1 MVVTSVTKPSRPSRL
16 VHMSFLEFANAIFSS
31 IPYTPFQRSSAKIC
45 VPFLPHLH
53 RLFLFSPRPN
63 YVILRTMASAPKNA
77 PASASGKRKSPVPG
91 IVCLLITAGI
101 LVAGLWP
108 FNFNPSNKVEWLR
121 DGKGIR
127 FYGQGMVVSKEPL
140 VTRQTTSRS
149 GSITM
154 ELLIR
159 SLKEHNNMVATILT
173 LYMPHQE
180 QFIFGQWK
188 KELII
193 RIPAAKAAGQRR
205 YREIGLANVLKKDT
219 THLIT
224 VSSRKET
231 TDIYVD
237 GQLGKSF
244 PNFSLV
250 PAAGG
255 LSGYLI
261 LGNSPEGINS
271 WNGAFLGLAV
281 YDRSL
286 SGKEA
291 LDHFHAWQ
299 KHERPVL
306 SEEKKP
312 LALYLFD
319 EQGEQIQDRSGN
331 QNNLLIAATFH
342 PLRRTVLGAPEKDQW
357 FSRWNL
363 TDVATNIL
371 GFAPFGFFLSA
382 WLRLVKNLPA
392 PRVCGI
398 SILLGFCLS
407 LAIEL
412 VQVYLPA
419 RDSSLMDVFSNILGT
434 ALGVFIFKYALPVFH
449 KVKGD
454 SQLIL

>member
-1 MVVTSVTKPSRPSRL
+1 MKSTAKRGL
-16 VHMSFLEFANAIFSS
+16 AFLLDARN
-31 IPYTPFQRSSAKIC
+31 
-45 VPFLPHLH
+45 
-53 RLFLFSPRPN
+53 
-63 YVILRTMASAPKNA
+63 
-77 PASASGKRKSPVPG
+77 GPVPG
-91 IVCLLITAGI
+91 IICSLCTVAI
-101 LVAGLWP
+101 LMVGLWP

-127 FYGQGMVVSKEPL
+127 FYGQGMVISKEPL
-140 VTRQTTSRS
+140 VTRQTTSS
-149 GSITM
+149 PGSITM
-154 ELLIR
+154 ELFIR
-159 SLKEHNNMVATILT
+159 PLKEYNNMVATILT

-180 QFIFGQWK
+180 QFILGQWK
-188 KELII
+188 RELII
-193 RIPAAKAAGQRR
+193 RIPAAKAAGKRR
-205 YREIGLANVLKKDT
+205 YREIGLANILEKDT
-219 THLIT
+219 THLIA
-224 VSSRKET
+224 VSSRKER

-237 GQLGKSF
+237 GQRGKSF
-244 PNFSLV
+244 PHFSLI

-261 LGNSPEGINS
+261 LGNSPEGIHS
-271 WNGAFLGLAV
+271 WNGTFLGLAV
-281 YDRSL
+281 YDRSF
-286 SGKEA
+286 SEKEA
-291 LDHFHAWQ
+291 LDHYHAWQ
-299 KHERPVL
+299 KHERPAL

-331 QNNLLIAATFH
+331 QNNLLIPATFH
-342 PLRRTVLGAPEKDQW
+342 PLRRIILGFPAKDQW

-363 TDVATNIL
+363 TDVTINIL

-392 PRVCGI
+392 LRVYGI

-419 RDSSLMDVFSNILGT
+419 RDSSLLDVISNILGT
-434 ALGVFIFKYALPVFH
+434 ALGVFIFKYGLPVFH

-454 SQLIL
+454 SQLII